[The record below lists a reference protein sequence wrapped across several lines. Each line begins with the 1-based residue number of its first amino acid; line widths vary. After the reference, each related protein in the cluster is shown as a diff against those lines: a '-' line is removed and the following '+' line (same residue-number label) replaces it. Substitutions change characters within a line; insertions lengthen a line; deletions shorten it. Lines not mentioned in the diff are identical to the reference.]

1 MPIVVNNTLN
11 QIRAIAGGNDDRVVK
26 AQRLAEM
33 IQKLGG
39 YRWVGIYDVS
49 ATVVSIISWSGPGA
63 PEFPTFPV
71 SKGLTSAAI
80 ASKQTVIVGDVR
92 SDERYL
98 TAFGNT
104 LSEMIVPVM
113 SPGDAR
119 VIGMVDVESEKA
131 NAFGESD
138 QKMIEQ
144 CIQAGITIWLLG

>member
-1 MPIVVNNTLN
+1 MPILVNNTLN
-11 QIRAIAGGNDDRVVK
+11 QIRAIAGGSDDRVVK

-80 ASKQTVIVGDVR
+80 VSKQAVIVGDVR
-92 SDERYL
+92 RDERYL
-98 TAFGNT
+98 TAFRNT
-104 LSEMIVPVM
+104 LSEMIVPVL
-113 SPGDAR
+113 SPDGR
-119 VIGMVDVESEKA
+119 VIGTVDVESEKA
-131 NAFGESD
+131 NAFAESD
-138 QKMIEQ
+138 RPMIEQ
-144 CIQAGITIWLLG
+144 CVQAALPIWLLG

>member
-11 QIRAIAGGNDDRVVK
+11 QIRAIAGGSDDRVVK
-26 AQRLAEM
+26 AQRLAET

-49 ATVVSIISWSGPGA
+49 ARVVSIISWSGPGA
-63 PEFPTFPV
+63 PEFPTFPA
-71 SKGLTSAAI
+71 SKGLTSVAI
-80 ASKQTVIVGDVR
+80 ASKQPVIVGDVR
-92 SDERYL
+92 TDERYL

-104 LSEMIVPVM
+104 LSEVIVPVL
-113 SPGDAR
+113 SPDGR
-119 VIGMVDVESEKA
+119 VIGTVDVESEKA